1 MSSIVDLKEELK
13 NLEKEAA
20 KIARMKEEL
29 AAKIQEENQED
40 ERLEEIFSKSGY
52 PNPRA
57 LVKALMVKY
66 GIKVTGSAAN
76 GKPRKRTRITSELR
90 DGVKAEVNA
99 GASKNSIS
107 KKYEISY
114 AVVSK
119 IMKGDYDHL

>member
-1 MSSIVDLKEELK
+1 MSTIVELKEELK
-13 NLEKEAA
+13 NLEKEEQ
-20 KIARMKEEL
+20 KIARMKEQI
-29 AAKIQEENQED
+29 AAKIQEEKQED
-40 ERLEEIFSKSGY
+40 QRLDEIFNNSGY
-52 PNPRA
+52 ATPRA

-66 GIKVTGSAAN
+66 GIKVSGSAAN

-90 DGVKAEVNA
+90 DSVKAEVNA
-99 GASKNSIS
+99 GGSKNSIS